1 MQLIIKFNKGI
12 CFLLFVIDTFSK
24 YAWVIPLKD
33 KKSITVTKTFQGIS
47 NKSNRKQNKTWVD
60 KIS

>member
-12 CFLLFVIDTFSK
+12 CFLLFVIDIFSK

-33 KKSITVTKTFQGIS
+33 KKSITVTKTLQGIS